1 MAISKIGTNS
11 IDSLTSISFAA
22 SQTASSDANT
32 LDDYEEGTY
41 TIAMTAGSSG
51 TITMDG
57 SYNTGHYTKI
67 GDTVM
72 VCGNP
77 RVSSVSSPNGT
88 TFISLPFTSKNNGL
102 AQSSSSV
109 LEAGVTYQTNQK
121 GGFLIRTL
129 ANTTT
134 AEVMY
139 NTDGNYF
146 TLQAQNAGFGSSD
159 QFSFSVTYKVE

>member
-11 IDSLTSISFAA
+11 IDSLTSISFSA

-67 GDTVM
+67 
-72 VCGNP
+72 
-77 RVSSVSSPNGT
+77 
-88 TFISLPFTSKNNGL
+88 
-102 AQSSSSV
+102 
-109 LEAGVTYQTNQK
+109 
-121 GGFLIRTL
+121 
-129 ANTTT
+129 
-134 AEVMY
+134 
-139 NTDGNYF
+139 
-146 TLQAQNAGFGSSD
+146 
-159 QFSFSVTYKVE
+159 

>member
-11 IDSLTSISFAA
+11 IDTLTSISFAA

-77 RVSSVSSPNGT
+77 RISSVSSPNGT

-102 AQSSSSV
+102 AQTSSSV

-129 ANTTT
+129 ANTAT
-134 AEVMY
+134 AEVIY
-139 NTDGNYF
+139 NTDGDYF